1 MQISLSK
8 PKTAGTNKQLADQP
22 GYPQAE
28 EGPGGGEYVLVV
40 AENQDFT
47 HVGDGNY
54 KLGEKKNV

>member
-8 PKTAGTNKQLADQP
+8 PKTAGTNKRLADQP

-28 EGPGGGEYVLVV
+28 EEPGGGDYVLVV

-47 HVGDGNY
+47 HIGDGNY